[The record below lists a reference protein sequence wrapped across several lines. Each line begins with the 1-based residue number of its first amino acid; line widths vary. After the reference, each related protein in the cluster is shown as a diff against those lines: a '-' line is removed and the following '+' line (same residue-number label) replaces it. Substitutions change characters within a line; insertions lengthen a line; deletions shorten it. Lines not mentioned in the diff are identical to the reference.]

1 MILDLFTWWIISIS
15 WSIVFMILVGIYL
28 YADSNTKRKEEN
40 ELKRNIAGPAKDFV
54 FVWALLCLL
63 AFYIVSVDL
72 GSATFF
78 AAGNIIAEAILFLYV
93 VKRRIK

>member
-15 WSIVFMILVGIYL
+15 WSIVFMILVGVYL
-28 YADSNTKRKEEN
+28 YADSSTKRKQN
-40 ELKRNIAGPAKDFV
+40 SKVKRNIVGLVKDFV

-72 GSATFF
+72 GSAIFF
-78 AAGNIIAEAILFLYV
+78 AVGNIGAEAILFLYV
-93 VKRRIK
+93 LKGRTK

>member
-28 YADSNTKRKEEN
+28 YADSSMKRKQN
-40 ELKRNIAGPAKDFV
+40 SRVKQDIVGLVKDFV

-78 AAGNIIAEAILFLYV
+78 AVGNIAAEAILFVYV
-93 VKRRIK
+93 LKGRTK

>member
-28 YADSNTKRKEEN
+28 YADSSAKRKES
-40 ELKRNIAGPAKDFV
+40 KRTKWSIAGLSKDFV

-72 GSATFF
+72 GSAIFF
-78 AAGNIIAEAILFLYV
+78 AVGNIVAETFLLLYV
-93 VKRRIK
+93 VKRRTK

>member
-28 YADSNTKRKEEN
+28 YADSSTKRKENN
-40 ELKRNIAGPAKDFV
+40 ELKRNIAGLAKDFV

-63 AFYIVSVDL
+63 VFYIVSVDL

-78 AAGNIIAEAILFLYV
+78 AVGNIVAEAILFLYV